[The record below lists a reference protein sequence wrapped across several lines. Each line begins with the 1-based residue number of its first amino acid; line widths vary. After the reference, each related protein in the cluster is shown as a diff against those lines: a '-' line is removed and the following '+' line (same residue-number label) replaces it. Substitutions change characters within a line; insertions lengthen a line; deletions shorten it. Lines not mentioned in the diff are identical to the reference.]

1 MVRLAGIEPAT
12 QKLEISCSIQLS
24 YNRKTEVPL
33 APYEH
38 MINYINTSRW
48 LSLPHLDLTFTL

>member
-24 YNRKTEVPL
+24 YNRKNWGASCPVGYMNIT
-33 APYEH
+33 
-38 MINYINTSRW
+38 TSR
-48 LSLPHLDLTFTL
+48 